1 MVELKG
7 SLKGMGLRPLV
18 RLLSDLGK
26 TGCLHLAEEQ
36 WHGELHFRGG
46 RLVGARVGSEEG
58 VDALDAL
65 VLALPNA
72 TFTFTDG
79 EKPPEREFELQ
90 PDDVQAHLAAADE
103 RSGGLLQRIPSMDAW
118 LTVIEADQGHASEN
132 VQLDRTTVQTLLRVN
147 GGRTVVEVVDG
158 RPLVQTLRDLGRL
171 VDLGLVRAATAPAV
185 VAAREM
191 PAPTSAP
198 VPTRLAGPQS
208 LVPTPTPREPVFEKP
223 ANEARPASAAVT
235 CPKLGFA
242 DDPSNLYSRPTSLHR
257 CYASGAA
264 AQVSHQEQRDLC
276 LSGEFARCSRFTRSP
291 AGRAAAA
298 LPGSPPALPRRPP
311 AAGPPPAQ
319 EPIRQPVDAGLPRV
333 RQPLLG
339 AVRELGGGPAR
350 LDADLDGEN
359 GQRGARDAAP
369 GASQAPAPLTVRRP
383 TANGAQARVAPPYP
397 RPEASQRVP
406 RLLVVSLVLG
416 ALLVAL
422 GVYVMKPLTAGPE
435 LGSAAAPVSAP
446 IRSPAA
452 AKPVAGLTR
461 PTPAGVASSPPATA
475 PTQESAP
482 APAAAPVAPA
492 AAPSQPPAV
501 AAAPAPAPAPAPI
514 DGFHTVLDA
523 QFGTDQ
529 PRWLKNGSLVGWT
542 DGAYRISAQQPT
554 HFVAVGAPLKEPVTD
569 AVVSATFRK
578 LAGPAGGGYGLI
590 VRDQGPGPRDGAA
603 QEGNFYVAEAG
614 DRGEFGIWRRELDR
628 WIDIVPWTR
637 TDAVHAS
644 GTANTLTVRAI
655 GNQLTFLI
663 NGTEVASRTDAT
675 LPSGGVGAFVGGDGN
690 VVALD
695 RFTVQAPN

>member
-36 WHGELHFRGG
+36 WQGELHFRGG

-72 TFTFTDG
+72 TFTFSDG
-79 EKPPEREFELQ
+79 EEPPERQLALQ

-103 RSGGLLQRIPSMDAW
+103 RSGGLLQRIPSMDAR
-118 LTVIEADQGHASEN
+118 LTVIEADQGQASEN

-147 GGRTVVEVVDG
+147 GGRTVGEVVDG

-191 PAPTSAP
+191 PAPTPAP
-198 VPTRLAGPQS
+198 VRTPLAGPPLS
-208 LVPTPTPREPVFEKP
+208 PAPTPKEPVFEKP
-223 ANEARPASAAVT
+223 ATEARPASATVT

-242 DDPSNLYSRPTSLHR
+242 DDPSNQYARPTSLHR
-257 CYASGAA
+257 CYASGVA

-276 LSGEFARCSRFTRSP
+276 LSGEFARCPRFTRSP

-311 AAGPPPAQ
+311 AASPPPAV
-319 EPIRQPVDAGLPRV
+319 EPIRQPVDAGPPRA

-350 LDADLDGEN
+350 LDADLDGDD

-369 GASQAPAPLTVRRP
+369 GASLAPAPVAARRP
-383 TANGAQARVAPPYP
+383 TANGAQPWVAPPYP
-397 RPEASQRVP
+397 RPEAPQRAP
-406 RLLVVSLVLG
+406 RLLVASLVLG

-422 GVYVMKPLTAGPE
+422 GVYVLKPFTMGPE
-435 LGSAAAPVSAP
+435 LGSAAAPVAAP
-446 IRSPAA
+446 TRSPAA
-452 AKPVAGLTR
+452 AKPVTGLTR
-461 PTPAGVASSPPATA
+461 PTPAGVATSLPATA
-475 PTQESAP
+475 PTQDSAPAP
-482 APAAAPVAPA
+482 APAAAAVAPA
-492 AAPSQPPAV
+492 AAPSPPPTV
-501 AAAPAPAPAPAPI
+501 AAAPAPPPI

-523 QFGTDQ
+523 PFGTDQ
-529 PRWLKNGSLVGWT
+529 PQWLKNGSLVGWA
-542 DGAYRISAQQPT
+542 DGAYRLSAQQPT
-554 HFVAVGAPLKEPVTD
+554 HFVAVGAPLKEPVAD

-578 LAGPAGGGYGLI
+578 LAGPAGGGYGVI

-637 TDAVHAS
+637 TDAVHQS

-675 LPSGGVGAFVGGDGN
+675 LPSGGVGVFVGGDGN